1 MIDRILQ
8 TCKPTNSVRK
18 SARNGHLGLKTEKN
32 NYDWS
37 PIMNVDPKNQN
48 PMFLHKFGNWTLSRY
63 DARNFLFRQK
73 IKKNRLTLGRRSR
86 MAQKKD
92 ASVQSV
98 PMPYRF
104 VLDDM
109 TLLFGAKQ
117 EKMATRWVF
126 KTIIHNMQKYREE
139 LIVS

>member
-1 MIDRILQ
+1 MSI
-8 TCKPTNSVRK
+8 
-18 SARNGHLGLKTEKN
+18 
-32 NYDWS
+32 
-37 PIMNVDPKNQN
+37 
-48 PMFLHKFGNWTLSRY
+48 
-63 DARNFLFRQK
+63 QK
-73 IKKNRLTLGRRSR
+73 IKIQCFYINLVIEHSLVMTQETSYFGRKLKKNRLTLGRRSR

-117 EKMATRWVF
+117 EKMATR
-126 KTIIHNMQKYREE
+126 
-139 LIVS
+139 